1 MAKPGRERVKKLSV
15 VIGQFD
21 GEIGGRR
28 VRRRW

>member
-1 MAKPGRERVKKLSV
+1 MAKSGRERVKKLTV

-28 VRRRW
+28 VRCQW